1 LDHAGE
7 DVVAQWQVMERY
19 GAAGILPS
27 GAVHLESPT
36 TVTDRRVE
44 AYDVVLGETSHA
56 YAGDSAAV
64 D

>member
-1 LDHAGE
+1 
-7 DVVAQWQVMERY
+7 MERY

-44 AYDVVLGETSHA
+44 AYDVVLAETVAA
-56 YAGDSAAV
+56 YAGNSGAV

>member
-1 LDHAGE
+1 
-7 DVVAQWQVMERY
+7 MERY

-44 AYDVVLGETSHA
+44 AYDVVLSANAQA
-56 YAGDSAAV
+56 YAGNAAAA